1 MLNICRTLYV
11 EIRTPFNA
19 VIGMTHL
26 LQDTDLDAQQMDYTE
41 TIRNSS
47 EELLNIIN
55 DILGKRSRTTCRIFT
70 SQLLDLLILL

>member
-1 MLNICRTLYV
+1 MQCSKRVLCKRLIPFVT

-26 LQDTDLDAQQMDYTE
+26 LQDTELDAQQMDYTE

-55 DILGKRSRTTCRIFT
+55 DILGK
-70 SQLLDLLILL
+70 LY

>member
-1 MLNICRTLYV
+1 MLSIRRTLYV

-55 DILGKRSRTTCRIFT
+55 DILGKRSHTTCRILT
-70 SQLLDLLILL
+70 SQLLDLHIFL